1 MAERTLENNLCNLF
15 AIVMSQCDSD
25 TKNQIENMTKY
36 LDIEAELD
44 SIKLLGMN
52 KQLIYAGGTKVT
64 RKRRLHVINSKIQD
78 TMLTNVQKKKW

>member
-15 AIVMSQCDSD
+15 AIVMSLCDSD